1 MRFRVNRKTQ
11 RIKLGER
18 WNIIRK
24 RHFRILIPLDERDRL
39 IKGFYT
45 NAEFL
50 ELEWRVHNSNNNN
63 NTSNHLEI
71 RGIIVVVLYKHLN
84 NVLFIYTSKMGAT
97 NTTKMIIAIWRKCS
111 KCLFN
116 TDEGAVI
123 HYCLS
128 GNV

>member
-63 NTSNHLEI
+63 NNTSNHLEI

-84 NVLFIYTSKMGAT
+84 NVLFIYTPKMVAY
-97 NTTKMIIAIWRKCS
+97 TTKMIIAIWRKCS

-116 TDEGAVI
+116 TDEGTVI

-128 GNV
+128 GKV